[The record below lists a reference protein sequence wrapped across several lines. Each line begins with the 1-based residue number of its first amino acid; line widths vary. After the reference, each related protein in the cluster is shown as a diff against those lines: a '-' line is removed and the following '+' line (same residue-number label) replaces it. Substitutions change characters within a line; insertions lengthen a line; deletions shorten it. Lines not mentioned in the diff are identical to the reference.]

1 MSLSWQSRGRIGSIC
16 APPLRGWRGKI
27 ACMEAA
33 EILDM
38 STTRVSVDH
47 MSKMIQIRN
56 VPDDLH
62 RELKMR
68 AAAAG
73 MTMSDHIKQ
82 ELSRRSRKSTIP
94 EIAARRRARNRGKSS
109 TLTTQKIVDII
120 REARGD

>member
-1 MSLSWQSRGRIGSIC
+1 MRT
-16 APPLRGWRGKI
+16 A
-27 ACMEAA
+27 EAV
-33 EILDM
+33 DM
-38 STTRVSVDH
+38 SGARSNVLY

-73 MTMSDHIKQ
+73 MSMSDYIKR
-82 ELSRRSRKSTIP
+82 ELDRRRRKSTIA
-94 EIAARRRARNRGKSS
+94 EIVARREARGGRS
-109 TLTTQKIVDII
+109 TATTQEVVDII

>member
-1 MSLSWQSRGRIGSIC
+1 M
-16 APPLRGWRGKI
+16 K
-27 ACMEAA
+27 AA

-38 STTRVSVDH
+38 SGARVNVLN

-73 MTMSDHIKQ
+73 MSLSDYIKR
-82 ELSRRSRKSTIP
+82 ELDRRSRKSTIR
-94 EIAARRRARNRGKSS
+94 EIAARSRGRGEKS
-109 TLTTQKIVDII
+109 TLTTQKLVDII